1 MSEIANKVA
10 ASGIITL
17 DPEALLPSG
26 KKVEL
31 DIRGQLWQGLVL
43 KEKDF
48 RTWIAQ
54 HPWTEYAGCHV
65 AVTCSADAIIPNWAY
80 MLVASK
86 LTGVAHTVVFGNR
99 AVLLQRLAASAIDGL
114 NPEDYRDK
122 RVVVKG
128 CSDNEVPVS
137 MYVDLVHKLQPVV
150 KSLMFGEPCST
161 VPIFKKT
168 T

>member
-1 MSEIANKVA
+1 MSEITNKVA
-10 ASGIITL
+10 SSGIITL
-17 DPEALLPSG
+17 DPEALLPAG

-31 DIRGQLWQGLVL
+31 DIRDQLWQGLAL

-48 RTWIAQ
+48 RTWIAH
-54 HPWTEYAGCHV
+54 HPWTAYTGCHV

-86 LTGVAHTVVFGNR
+86 LTGIAHTVVFGNR
-99 AVLLQRLAASAIDGL
+99 AVLLQRLAADAIDAL
-114 NPEDYRDK
+114 NPEDYQDK

-128 CSDNEVPVS
+128 CSGDEVPVS
-137 MYVDLVHKLQPVV
+137 MYVDLVGKLQPVV